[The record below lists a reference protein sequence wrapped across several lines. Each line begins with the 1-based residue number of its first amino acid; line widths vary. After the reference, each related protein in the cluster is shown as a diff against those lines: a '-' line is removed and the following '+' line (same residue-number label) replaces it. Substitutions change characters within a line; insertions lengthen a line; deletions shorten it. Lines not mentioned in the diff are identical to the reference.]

1 MTHQEKKQ
9 LATSVVDQITIT
21 LRNQIIQG
29 VLVPGQ
35 RLVEADLT
43 ESLGVS
49 RSSLREALRKL
60 VSDGLL
66 DLRHNRGITVRRL
79 TKNEILDLL
88 HVHEALACTGARLAA
103 LNSKALG
110 ARKALNSQ
118 WQKMSL
124 AAEQGYV
131 MEFLSLYPI
140 FHDQIFELS
149 GNQPL
154 IDMQKRLILYTF
166 RRQLTTLID
175 VRTMR
180 TWHREHGAIIAAIE
194 SNNGKKAAQAMA
206 AHIEHFIHRVELAA
220 DKELA

>member
-1 MTHQEKKQ
+1 MMTQDKKQ
-9 LATSVVDQITIT
+9 FATSVVDQITVT
-21 LRNQIIQG
+21 LRTQIVNG

-79 TKNEILDLL
+79 TKSEILDLL

-103 LNSKALG
+103 LNTKALSG
-110 ARKALNSQ
+110 RKLLNAH
-118 WQKMSL
+118 WHKMSV

-131 MEFLSLYPI
+131 MEFLNLYPI

-149 GNQPL
+149 GNAPL
-154 IDMQKRLILYTF
+154 IEMQKRLILYTF
-166 RRQLTTLID
+166 RRQLTTLIE

-180 TWHREHGAIIAAIE
+180 TWHREHGLIVAAIE
-194 SNNGKKAAQAMA
+194 ANNGKKAAQAMT